1 MFEFLFKYP
10 SSVFSKGDFVM
21 LAPLPW
27 WTLAVAV
34 LAAAAFLA
42 WHMNRNRGLLSGAR
56 PAAIWVLQTAL
67 VALVLFLLWHPAISI
82 ATLRPQQT
90 IVAVLVDD
98 SRSMATKD
106 GARGT
111 KTRLE
116 EAVGV
121 LNQGVIDRVGERFQ
135 VRLYRFGKAVE
146 RIGKPVELTASG
158 GASRI
163 GDSLKQAMAEA
174 STLPLGAVVLLS
186 DGADNSG
193 GIDLETIAAIR
204 QKRIPVHAV
213 GFGKEKFDR
222 DVEID
227 EVILPARTLA
237 DSRLN
242 AQVTLRQNGYEK
254 RKTRLSVREGN
265 KVLATSEV
273 TLKSDGAPQTETLL
287 FNAGMAGART
297 FQVSVDPLD
306 GEQNTANNALSRLVS
321 VESVKPR
328 VLYFDG
334 EPQWE
339 FKFIRRAIEE
349 DRSLGLVTMIR
360 MTQNKI
366 YRQGVD
372 KPKELEDGFPA
383 KADELFAYQALVFGS
398 VEASY
403 FTTAQQELIR
413 EFANRRG
420 GGMIFLGGR
429 ATLGDGGYLRSP
441 LAEML
446 PVQIP
451 DRKGTFHRDEAS
463 AELTPVGRESL
474 ICRLEER
481 PEKNADRWK
490 KMPVMADYQEVGDP
504 KPGAVVL
511 LETLAPGRRKLPLL
525 AIQNYGRGRTA
536 VFATS
541 GSWRWQMQQ
550 PLPDKT
556 HEMFWQ
562 QFLRWAVAD
571 TPGRVHASTPRP
583 VLSDETSVKLRAEVR
598 DRNFKMV
605 PSAKVEARIIG
616 PEGTAAVVEMNPV
629 PDEDGVYAGEWAAE
643 KPGSYVAEVVALQD
657 KEETRDA
664 IAFRREDG
672 VAENFHTGQNRELLE
687 KLAESTGGRYYTP
700 AEASTLADRISYSE
714 AGLTVRDTKDL
725 WDMPIVF
732 FLALLLRSGEWV
744 LRRKWGVV

>member
-21 LAPLPW
+21 LAPLPA
-27 WTLAVAV
+27 WTLAGVII
-34 LAAAAFLA
+34 AAAAFLA
-42 WHMNRNRGLLSGAR
+42 WHISRNRGRLSGAR
-56 PAAIWVLQTAL
+56 PAAIWMLQTAL

-82 ATLRPQQT
+82 ATLRPQQN
-90 IVAVLVDD
+90 IIAVLVDD
-98 SRSMATKD
+98 SRSMATND
-106 GARGT
+106 GANGS
-111 KTRLE
+111 KTRLQ
-116 EAVGV
+116 EAVEV
-121 LNQGVIDRVGERFQ
+121 LNHGVIDRVGERFQ
-135 VRLYRFGKAVE
+135 VRLYRFGKTIE
-146 RIGKPVELTASG
+146 RIGKPDQLAGAG

-222 DVEID
+222 DLEID
-227 EVILPARTLA
+227 DVVLPARTLA

-242 AQVTLRQNGYEK
+242 AQVTLRQNGFEK
-254 RKTRLSVREGN
+254 RKARLSVREGN

-273 TLKSDGAPQTETLL
+273 TLKGDGAPQTETLL

-306 GEQNTANNALSRLVS
+306 GEQNTANNAVSRLVS
-321 VESVKPR
+321 VESSKPR

-339 FKFIRRAIEE
+339 FKFLRRAIEE
-349 DRSLGLVTMIR
+349 DRSLGLSTMVR
-360 MTQNKI
+360 TTQNKI
-366 YRQGVD
+366 YRQVE

-383 KADELFAYQALVFGS
+383 KPDELFAYQALVIGS
-398 VEASY
+398 VEANY
-403 FTTAQQELIR
+403 FTPAQQELIR

-420 GGMIFLGGR
+420 GGVIFLGGR
-429 ATLGDGGYLRSP
+429 AALGDGGYLRSP

-451 DRKGTFHRDEAS
+451 DKKGTFHRDEAS
-463 AELTPVGRESL
+463 AELTAIGRESL

-481 PEKNADRWK
+481 PEKNAERWK
-490 KMPVMADYQEVGDP
+490 KMPVMADFQEVGDP

-511 LETLAPGRRKLPLL
+511 LETFAPGHRKSPLL

-550 PLPDKT
+550 ALTDKT

-571 TPGRVHASTPRP
+571 TPGRVRASTPRP
-583 VLSDETSVKLRAEVR
+583 VLSDETTVKLRAEVR
-598 DRNFKMV
+598 DKTFKMV
-605 PSAKVEARIIG
+605 PSAKVEARIVG

-643 KPGSYVAEVVALQD
+643 KPGSYVAEVVALND

-700 AEASTLADRISYSE
+700 GEASKLADRISYSE

-732 FLALLLRSGEWV
+732 FVALLLRSGEWV